1 MTTTIPN
8 GSERPKA
15 NGIKPEPLIT
25 EAHDLAPWFVR

>member
-15 NGIKPEPLIT
+15 NGIKPESLIA
-25 EAHDLAPWFVR
+25 EAHDLVSRFVR